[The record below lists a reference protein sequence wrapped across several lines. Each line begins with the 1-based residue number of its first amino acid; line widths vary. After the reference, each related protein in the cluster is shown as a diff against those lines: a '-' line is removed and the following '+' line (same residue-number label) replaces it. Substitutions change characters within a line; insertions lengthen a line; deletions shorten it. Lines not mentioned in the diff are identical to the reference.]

1 MNQSN
6 AQLFQNYRFDPLA
19 SPLLDENQA
28 GHLRRMTNLAARLP
42 DDWSGMQGKTTL
54 QEDFSSLRFQLAY
67 MSYALALTHVHRLP
81 AAPVVFKKS
90 FDQLI
95 QKMLSPDVWTYWH
108 YVSTGNGPHNR
119 SLGELPARWDPVE
132 TDNIMY
138 SAYVQSMTLMYHYLF
153 RDPKYAEPGALTF
166 SVNPLF
172 WGLGG
177 KHFQYDERSLNDLL
191 YWKMVERGYLGIACE
206 PNCVFQVCN
215 QPPII
220 GFRFHDLVYGGSTAK
235 EVTDGYVKAWAE
247 FGMLDKNGHLNMMVL
262 ERERQLYSPPNL
274 PWVDFWA
281 ASLMHAWNPEF
292 VKKHYPR
299 HMAAWSVPGPDGTL
313 TIKAGD
319 SWAPGAPVLY
329 TARDIG
335 WAAICASE
343 VGDKQTL
350 DRFLGYA
357 DRFFHPR
364 YDESGGRYY
373 PRRDAMTDADGWPIA
388 MDPNTGNVL
397 LAYARLNVPDGLRKL
412 YDGPWDDTHF
422 SQPALVAM
430 EPELDVRRAWFEDDQ
445 LALTLKPLEGSGPTA
460 RLEISNVWNRGHWEL
475 IVDDRHVATGDRN
488 SVLSAK
494 IGAVREDDCLVIN
507 LPLERITTLSL
518 IWD

>member
-1 MNQSN
+1 MSQSN

-153 RDPKYAEPGALTF
+153 RDPKYAEQGALTF

-177 KHFQYDERSLNDLL
+177 KHFRYDERSLNDLL

-235 EVTDGYVKAWAE
+235 EVTDGYVKAAL
-247 FGMLDKNGHLNMMVL
+247 FAP
-262 ERERQLYSPPNL
+262 QS
-274 PWVDFWA
+274 
-281 ASLMHAWNPEF
+281 SL
-292 VKKHYPR
+292 
-299 HMAAWSVPGPDGTL
+299 G
-313 TIKAGD
+313 
-319 SWAPGAPVLY
+319 
-329 TARDIG
+329 
-335 WAAICASE
+335 
-343 VGDKQTL
+343 
-350 DRFLGYA
+350 RFLGRLLDA
-357 DRFFHPR
+357 RV
-364 YDESGGRYY
+364 ESRIRQATLPPAHGGMER
-373 PRRDAMTDADGWPIA
+373 A
-388 MDPNTGNVL
+388 
-397 LAYARLNVPDGLRKL
+397 
-412 YDGPWDDTHF
+412 GP
-422 SQPALVAM
+422 
-430 EPELDVRRAWFEDDQ
+430 
-445 LALTLKPLEGSGPTA
+445 
-460 RLEISNVWNRGHWEL
+460 
-475 IVDDRHVATGDRN
+475 
-488 SVLSAK
+488 
-494 IGAVREDDCLVIN
+494 
-507 LPLERITTLSL
+507 
-518 IWD
+518 